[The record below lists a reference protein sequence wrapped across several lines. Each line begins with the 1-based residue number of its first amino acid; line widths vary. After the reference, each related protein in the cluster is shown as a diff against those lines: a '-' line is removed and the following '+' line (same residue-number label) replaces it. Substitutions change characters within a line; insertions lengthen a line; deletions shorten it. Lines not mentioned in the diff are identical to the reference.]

1 MRKDFFYDILPD
13 DIGTIYPHLHQDDER
28 RISSAVVVDKKA
40 KNVSSAEKRVKTSL
54 YITPALLRR
63 LKVYCARES
72 ITMADVLEECISA
85 YLQRKERLADKH
97 NSSNND

>member
-1 MRKDFFYDILPD
+1 MSNSFFPGLIPEEQNPEAYSGNMNSAARKSDLVM
-13 DIGTIYPHLHQDDER
+13 L
-28 RISSAVVVDKKA
+28 A
-40 KNVSSAEKRVKTSL
+40 KKRVKTSL